1 MLKGQLAF
9 EHFYLYICIMEK
21 CKLEK
26 ARLTQQML
34 SGLVEKINELTSGNV
49 SHQVASL
56 RSITI
61 NINDVMIDD
70 LIASCEEEDTEL
82 KLLLEKVG
90 RNIRGVDNILQELTP
105 MTVDNGKLHL
115 SAWVRFYADALNK
128 ALAKYEV

>member
-9 EHFYLYICIMEK
+9 GHFFLYICIMEK

-34 SGLVEKINELTSGNV
+34 SGLVDKINKLTSANV

-70 LIASCEEEDTEL
+70 IIASCEDDDIEL
-82 KLLLEKVG
+82 KQLLEKVE
-90 RNIRGVDNILQELTP
+90 RNIRGVDNILQDLTP

-115 SAWVRFYADALNK
+115 SAWVKFYADALDK

>member
-1 MLKGQLAF
+1 
-9 EHFYLYICIMEK
+9 MEK

-26 ARLTQQML
+26 AKLTQQML
-34 SGLVEKINELTSGNV
+34 SGLVEKINGLTSGNV

-56 RSITI
+56 RSITT
-61 NINDVMIDD
+61 NINTVMIDE

-82 KLLLEKVG
+82 KQLLEKVE
-90 RNIRGVDNILQELTP
+90 RNIRGVDNILQDLTP

-115 SAWVRFYADALNK
+115 SAWVKFYADALDK